1 MRLPRKPIHTDSA
14 LKPKAG
20 QSAQL
25 SISAE
30 ASLAFSRWHET
41 PLASELYELEQEA
54 LKKILPK
61 LFGFHL
67 LVLGGAGSNDLLQSS
82 PISHQ
87 ITVAETSSD
96 SGSQEKISLVSP
108 LNALPLQNDSV
119 DVVIVNHVL
128 EFSHDPRGVL
138 REAVRVLRPGGHLLL
153 LGFQPISL
161 WGVKRFFFRFCHR
174 FNLLS
179 LRGPWGGRF
188 LGNRRLRDWLALLE
202 IQARPTRYVKHGLAL
217 EHPWLRSKIGPS
229 NTFLEQWLARRAT
242 DGGIPCGAVALV
254 WGVKESRPL
263 TPIGS
268 SWKRPIK
275 SALPVSTAPLRESPS
290 RSKMW

>member
-119 DVVIVNHVL
+119 DVVIVNHML

-174 FNLLS
+174 LNLLS

-275 SALPVSTAPLRESPS
+275 TALPISTAPPA
-290 RSKMW
+290 